1 MDLIWMF
8 LGSLVY
14 FIYQLKLMFYSAK
27 VLTDPYENSA
37 LYILF
42 ATMNTI
48 FLIIFYA
55 TAAPHYLFYPLA
67 LIALT
72 VEFLLMSR
80 ANFLQALTGASIF
93 VLTITLVNI
102 PITMIYARFNGFFPL
117 YAVINTT
124 HRSIVLLICCFILF
138 LMLIAFDFFIPATNV
153 QRITSAGKY
162 TIMLLMLVLSSLLF
176 EIIFASLIINTY
188 NNITQVYISIFISV
202 CLLSL
207 FYYIFIYNILL
218 INASL
223 YKRYSDSA
231 KEESAKIRAVKR
243 KVYNKIDKDALTGI
257 YNRRY
262 IISTLEELCRM
273 PNTSFSVLFVDVN
286 GLKSTNDSYG
296 HEAGDRLIIKI
307 GEAISKSIRDDD
319 FAARIGGDEFLVILS
334 ETNEDIT
341 NIVTNRILSNIAIQN
356 ETEDFLISAS
366 IGSLLVDEKTKA
378 AGVTHILSMADE
390 LMRTHKQRFYKVRL
404 EDNNLWVWVLST

>member
-8 LGSLVY
+8 MGSLVY
-14 FIYQLKLMFYSAK
+14 FIYQLKLMHYSAK
-27 VLTDPYENSA
+27 ILADPYENSA

-42 ATMNTI
+42 ATINTI
-48 FLIIFYA
+48 FLIMFYA
-55 TAAPHYLFYPLA
+55 TAIPHYFFYPLA
-67 LIALT
+67 FLALT
-72 VEFLLMSR
+72 IEFMLMSR
-80 ANFLQALTGASIF
+80 AGFLQSVTGAAIF
-93 VLTITLVNI
+93 VLNITVVNI
-102 PITMIYARFNGFFPL
+102 PITMIYSQVNNFFPL
-117 YAVINTT
+117 YAVLNTT
-124 HRSIVLLICCFILF
+124 HRSIVLLICCVVLF
-138 LMLIAFDFFIPATNV
+138 LMLITFELLVPATNV

-162 TIMLLMLVLSSLLF
+162 TVMLLFVIIGSLTF
-176 EIIFASLIINTY
+176 EVFYAALIINTS
-188 NNITQVYISIFISV
+188 NNITQVYLSIFISI

-231 KEESAKIRAVKR
+231 KEENAKIREIKN
-243 KVYNKIDKDALTGI
+243 KVYNKIDKDSLTGI

-286 GLKSTNDSYG
+286 GLKSTNDIYG
-296 HEAGDRLIIKI
+296 HEAGDRLIVKI
-307 GEAISKSIRDDD
+307 GNAITKSIRDDD

-334 ETNEDIT
+334 ETNEKATSIIT
-341 NIVTNRILSNIAIQN
+341 KRILSNIAIQN
-356 ETEDFLISAS
+356 ETEEFLISAS
-366 IGSLLVDEKTKA
+366 IGSLLVDEKTKL

-390 LMRTHKQRFYKVRL
+390 LMRTHKERFYKARMEADKL
-404 EDNNLWVWVLST
+404 